1 MEINNEGKTK
11 VPDRSV
17 IIRIGNQYSISSFEL
32 LSLSAWAHVGL
43 LFFVGVVLYL
53 VTGETTLS
61 QVITTTYYVLLIM
74 LSFREICKAIKF
86 KDFVF
91 LLFVIAILSYSFFIY
106 PEGRETV
113 IEKIPELFFQV
124 LSFYFVGLFMKTD
137 EEYTDKAYL
146 ISEIAVLVN
155 WVYIFVFNASGR
167 VMVEDNM
174 TMGYQVLPYALFCL
188 WYALQKPSK
197 RHTVMAILGVV
208 FVISMGTRAPL
219 LSIVLFAVVYLL
231 FGSYNHQKTVR
242 LLTIG
247 IGTILFLFIL
257 SGLYENILAG
267 IGVMLRSVGL
277 SSRIVDSIIY
287 NAAESSGLARDRI
300 RLTITNAIQMRPYTG
315 YGIYGEEAMLGYKSH
330 SIIYGMWFHYG
341 MIAGTVFLALLALKF
356 LKTIKVT
363 YDPIARG
370 LFFVV
375 LANGLV
381 RCFFSGTYL
390 CAPLFMALGLAVNL
404 TRQNKYKRN

>member
-1 MEINNEGKTK
+1 
-11 VPDRSV
+11 
-17 IIRIGNQYSISSFEL
+17 
-32 LSLSAWAHVGL
+32 
-43 LFFVGVVLYL
+43 
-53 VTGETTLS
+53 
-61 QVITTTYYVLLIM
+61 
-74 LSFREICKAIKF
+74 
-86 KDFVF
+86 
-91 LLFVIAILSYSFFIY
+91 
-106 PEGRETV
+106 
-113 IEKIPELFFQV
+113 
-124 LSFYFVGLFMKTD
+124 
-137 EEYTDKAYL
+137 
-146 ISEIAVLVN
+146 
-155 WVYIFVFNASGR
+155 
-167 VMVEDNM
+167 
-174 TMGYQVLPYALFCL
+174 
-188 WYALQKPSK
+188 
-197 RHTVMAILGVV
+197 MAILGVV
-208 FVISMGTRAPL
+208 FVISMGTRGPL

-287 NAAESSGLARDRI
+287 NAAESSGLARERI

-315 YGIYGEEAMLGYKSH
+315 YGLYGEEALLGYKSH

-341 MIAGTVFLALLALKF
+341 MIAGTVFLVLLAIKYLKASIISRDSF
-356 LKTIKVT
+356 S
-363 YDPIARG
+363 RG

-390 CAPLFMALGLAVNL
+390 SLRCSGKHNETIQRYKYALNVERSKNDCCTNWSDLYSSAKAN
-404 TRQNKYKRN
+404 